1 MKKTLVAA
9 VLIVLC
15 AAGCKTHTHNV
26 NNAKPVPIGIH
37 EVVSCLAVHSFLAS
51 NPRTNEKLCVAGEAI
66 VTEKDIRQAQAGYS
80 SSTNEPVVY
89 LYLDRSGG
97 DRMYEATQRIS
108 ARQDNGRMAILID
121 GNLLTA
127 PVVRTPI
134 KDSLLISGNFTK
146 RSAEDLADALMAG
159 K

>member
-1 MKKTLVAA
+1 MKEALVPA
-9 VLIVLC
+9 VLVVLC

-26 NNAKPVPIGIH
+26 NNAKAVPIGIH

-80 SSTNEPVVY
+80 SSNEPVVY
-89 LYLDRSGG
+89 LYLDRSGAA
-97 DRMYEATQRIS
+97 RMYEATQRIT

-121 GNLLTA
+121 GNLLTG

-134 KDSLLISGNFTK
+134 KDSLVISGGFTE
-146 RSAEDLADALMAG
+146 RSSQDLADALMAG